1 MKTNSEETKR
11 HVLNS
16 QPGKQHAFTGASV
29 THVEMAFAGYMA
41 QHHPEVRTDEVDGWI
56 TAYANKNAIV

>member
-1 MKTNSEETKR
+1 MSKNIVETKR

-16 QPGKQHAFTGASV
+16 QPSKQHAYTGASV

-41 QHHPEVRTDEVDGWI
+41 QHHPEVRTDEVDGWVA
-56 TAYANKNAIV
+56 AYANKNELV

>member
-1 MKTNSEETKR
+1 MKTNSVETKR

-16 QPGKQHAFTGASV
+16 QPGKQHAFTCASV

>member
-1 MKTNSEETKR
+1 MSKNNVEAKR

-16 QPGKQHAFTGASV
+16 QPGKQHVYTGASV

-41 QHHPEVRTDEVDGWI
+41 QYHPEVRTDEVDGWVE
-56 TAYANKNAIV
+56 AYANKNELV